1 DLLDSVSWHGMT
13 RSFYFKDS
21 PRVAIPSFLINTERA
36 QAPSALK
43 ILSIGVLTKWLSF
56 QGSPTH
62 SYLFTKKLAKKKAR
76 YCYHAIPLSTSQAER
91 KLILLHDEI
100 ITHFLCL

>member
-1 DLLDSVSWHGMT
+1 
-13 RSFYFKDS
+13 
-21 PRVAIPSFLINTERA
+21 VAIPSFLINTERA